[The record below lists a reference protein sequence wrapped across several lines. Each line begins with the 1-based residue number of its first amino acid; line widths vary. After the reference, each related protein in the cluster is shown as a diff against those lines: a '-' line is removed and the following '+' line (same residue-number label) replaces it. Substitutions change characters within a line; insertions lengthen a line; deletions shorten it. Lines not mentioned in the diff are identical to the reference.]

1 MCNSTL
7 LDYVVKVPHYVETL
21 TLSSEWEW
29 VSEYGLTSPSAC
41 YRSFLRRVFSVS
53 HLHCPLAWY
62 STRRFANY
70 CARQDKAL
78 VLTTKPEHQNSQE
91 TEHVQKMQRN
101 QSAAQNTLK
110 RNLGYERGQTEPD
123 LVAFYDIRPGNRASL
138 FLSTWR
144 P

>member
-1 MCNSTL
+1 
-7 LDYVVKVPHYVETL
+7 
-21 TLSSEWEW
+21 
-29 VSEYGLTSPSAC
+29 
-41 YRSFLRRVFSVS
+41 
-53 HLHCPLAWY
+53 
-62 STRRFANY
+62 
-70 CARQDKAL
+70 